1 MAKEYSDLV
10 YDRFDAAEVNN
21 YEAQMEAR

>member
-21 YEAQMEAR
+21 YEAQLAAR